1 MFLSVDPDPGDEDD
15 PITMNGY
22 TYADNNPVMMTD
34 PDGHVAWWV
43 TGALG
48 GAVWEVGKYLY
59 KNRNKG
65 YTWKVGLKAAGY
77 GAAKGVLFGGIGR
90 TFGYLSHLNF
100 GKRVVQKG
108 YKPVVRQLKSNYER
122 FKKNPIKQIKRN
134 PGARLDGMKRAK
146 NKGKSI

>member
-1 MFLSVDPDPGDEDD
+1 V
-15 PITMNGY
+15 
-22 TYADNNPVMMTD
+22 D

-48 GAVWEVGKYLY
+48 GATWEVGKYLY

-65 YTWKVGLKAAGY
+65 YTWKVKLKAAGY

-90 TFGYLSHLNF
+90 TFGYLSHFNV
-100 GKRVVQKG
+100 GKRVFQKG

-122 FKKNPIKQIKRN
+122 FKKNPIKQIKRH

-146 NKGKSI
+146 KQREKAFKNSTKAKLMRISNAVGRR